1 MKLGAKEYLI
11 GAVGMWTLAHII
23 EIIETDK
30 QWRRINDKLDAMC
43 FVNRLLHEEAL
54 RAMEMK
60 TNEKI
65 SEIYDNMKK

>member
-11 GAVGMWTLAHII
+11 GAVAMWTLAHII
-23 EIIETDK
+23 EIVETDK
-30 QWRRINDKLDAMC
+30 KWRRINDKLDIMC
-43 FVNRLLHEEAL
+43 FMDRLLHEEAL

-65 SEIYDNMKK
+65 SEIYGNTKK

>member
-30 QWRRINDKLDAMC
+30 
-43 FVNRLLHEEAL
+43 
-54 RAMEMK
+54 
-60 TNEKI
+60 
-65 SEIYDNMKK
+65 

>member
-11 GAVGMWTLAHII
+11 AAVGMWTLGHII

-30 QWRRINDKLDAMC
+30 KWRRINDKVDAIC
-43 FVNRLLHEEAL
+43 FMDRLLHEEAI

-65 SEIYDNMKK
+65 SEIYDNTKK

>member
-11 GAVGMWTLAHII
+11 GAVGIWTLAHII

-30 QWRRINDKLDAMC
+30 QWRRINDKLDAIC
-43 FVNRLLHEEAL
+43 FMDRLVHEEAL
-54 RAMEMK
+54 RAMGMK

-65 SEIYDNMKK
+65 SEIYDSIKR

>member
-30 QWRRINDKLDAMC
+30 QWRRINDKLDAIC
-43 FVNRLLHEEAL
+43 FMDRLVYEEAL
-54 RAMEMK
+54 RAMGMK

-65 SEIYDNMKK
+65 SEIYDNIKK